1 MVKDYANLN
10 SQSLKATVV
19 PAKRTATA
27 ARNPASN
34 KVSTNKS
41 SRPLPILGAIVTI
54 ILAAVLLTAI
64 VTVYKHR
71 DALVAAKEKLGA
83 WVGELHHSTK
93 GKAELDHAG
102 RLSMDQSLSDPTQS
116 MAAGSNQQTLNLP
129 ANVNLN
135 AVAPPPPAP
144 KKKSK
149 PAPVQAPQP
158 VFDFYTVLPSGSAN
172 NAGTNGATS
181 SAQPTP
187 PPSTTPAN
195 SAAAAKFVVDVGY
208 YQDQQSANQM
218 RAQLLLMGLT
228 PTVKNTGTLTSP
240 VYQAELGPFDNITQA
255 NQVRQQLQAGGVSN
269 IVVHPAT
276 N

>member
-34 KVSTNKS
+34 KAPKNNSAQ
-41 SRPLPILGAIVTI
+41 PLPILGAIVTI

-64 VTVYKHR
+64 VTAYTHR
-71 DALVAAKEKLGA
+71 DALVTMKEKLGG
-83 WVGELHHSTK
+83 WVTELHHSSK
-93 GKAELDHAG
+93 GKNELDSAG

-129 ANVNLN
+129 ANININ
-135 AVAPPPPAP
+135 TVAPPAPAK

-172 NAGTNGATS
+172 NAGSNNQANN

-218 RAQLLLMGLT
+218 RSQLLLMGLT
-228 PTVKNTGTLTSP
+228 PIVKNTGTITSP

-255 NQVRQQLQAGGVSN
+255 NQVRQQLQSGGVSN
-269 IVVHPAT
+269 IVVHPQ